1 MAKEIAFYFDF
12 SSPYG
17 YLASLVIDDLAAR
30 HGRDVTWRP
39 ILLGA
44 IFKETGSAPLLTIP
58 LKGDYARRDILRSA
72 RRVNT
77 PFHLPP
83 DFPFSSVPACRAYYA
98 LMGEDPRAAKRLAA
112 ALYEEAFAKGQ
123 DISAGE
129 SVLAIAAREGLDA
142 QKLSQSMGSVEIKAR
157 LREEVDAAMAKGVF
171 GSPFSIVEGE
181 PFWGYDR
188 LADLESW
195 LESGGW

>member
-1 MAKEIAFYFDF
+1 MANEIAFYFDF

-17 YLASLVIDDLAAR
+17 YLASLAIDDLAAR
-30 HGRDVTWRP
+30 HGREVTWRP

-58 LKGDYARRDILRSA
+58 LKGDYAHRDILRSA

-77 PFHLPP
+77 PFHFPS

-98 LMGEDPRAAKRLAA
+98 LMGEDPKAAKSLAA
-112 ALYEEAFAKGQ
+112 ALYEEAFAKGR

-129 SVLAIAAREGLDA
+129 SVLAIAEREGLDA
-142 QKLSQSMGSVEIKAR
+142 QKLSQLIGSDEIKTR
-157 LREEVDAAMAKGVF
+157 LREEVESAMAEGVF
-171 GSPFSIVEGE
+171 GSPFFIVDGE

-188 LADLESW
+188 LSDLESW